1 MRLLSTAAITLAA
14 FLLLA
19 NRELVAAEDS
29 GEPKKSLEDVLKPA
43 IEAHHGDVG
52 IAVKHLK
59 TGESYEYKADRPMP
73 TASLVKLPVM
83 IATYEAVDKEKLSLA
98 ELIELKKADQV
109 PGSGILTS
117 HFSPGTKIS
126 LRDAIRLM
134 IVYSD
139 NTATNLVLDKLGL
152 PATNECMERLGCP
165 DTKINSKVF
174 RADTSIAKDRSK
186 QFGLG
191 STSARDMVKLCEM
204 LHDKKV
210 VNEKACKQMMDNL
223 YACDDKLKVPRLL
236 PPGTKVAH
244 KTGSVNSSRT
254 DAGIID
260 TPSGPISRTRTRIS
274 DGPTTM
280 KVTGSAPRS
289 ARLSTSTSIRRI
301 KRRLRWSPRSS
312 KAGQAATWSR
322 RCSGRSM
329 HGSSRRPGLGRT
341 AILVRR
347 RKMLSRH
354 FRSRKN

>member
-1 MRLLSTAAITLAA
+1 MMIQFNVYATKILSTMAILAA
-14 FLLLA
+14 ALLVLA
-19 NRELVAAEDS
+19 DRQFVIAEDS
-29 GEPKKSLEDVLKPA
+29 GEPKKSLEDALKPA

-73 TASLVKLPVM
+73 TASLIKLPVM
-83 IATYEAVDKEKLSLA
+83 IATYEAVDKEKLSLS
-98 ELIELKKADQV
+98 EMIELKKADQV

-152 PATNECMERLGCP
+152 PATNECMERLGCT

-191 STSARDMVKLCEM
+191 STSARDMLKLCEM
-204 LHDKKV
+204 LHAKKL
-210 VNEKACKQMMDNL
+210 VNEKASKEMMDHL
-223 YACDDKLKVPRLL
+223 YANDDKLKVPRLL

-244 KTGSVNSSRT
+244 K
-254 DAGIID
+254 
-260 TPSGPISRTRTRIS
+260 
-274 DGPTTM
+274 
-280 KVTGSAPRS
+280 
-289 ARLSTSTSIRRI
+289 
-301 KRRLRWSPRSS
+301 
-312 KAGQAATWSR
+312 
-322 RCSGRSM
+322 
-329 HGSSRRPGLGRT
+329 
-341 AILVRR
+341 
-347 RKMLSRH
+347 
-354 FRSRKN
+354 